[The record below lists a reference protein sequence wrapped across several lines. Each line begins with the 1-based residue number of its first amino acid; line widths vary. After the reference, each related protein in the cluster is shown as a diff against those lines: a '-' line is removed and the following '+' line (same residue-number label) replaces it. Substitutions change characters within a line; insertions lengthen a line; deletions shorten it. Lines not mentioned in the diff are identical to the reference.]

1 MKCCGKQMKWRSY
14 KAYPDTYQNI
24 YLCTLLHQVFL
35 KSDSLCLMEGE
46 RYKTLPTIPSA
57 HVLAMHVQQLE
68 TGGFTMTNGAHK
80 WTKLR

>member
-1 MKCCGKQMKWRSY
+1 M
-14 KAYPDTYQNI
+14 
-24 YLCTLLHQVFL
+24 FL
-35 KSDSLCLMEGE
+35 KSDSLCLMEGD
-46 RYKTLPTIPSA
+46 RFKTLPTIPSA